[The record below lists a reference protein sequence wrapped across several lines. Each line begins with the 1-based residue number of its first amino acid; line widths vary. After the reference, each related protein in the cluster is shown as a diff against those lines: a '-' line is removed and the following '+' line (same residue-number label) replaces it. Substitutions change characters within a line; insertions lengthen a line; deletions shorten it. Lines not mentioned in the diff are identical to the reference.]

1 MKLVR
6 FGKFG
11 SEKPGIIDG
20 DGCIRDISAHIGD
33 WHGPALGKE
42 GIEAAR
48 RDDLAALPGVSP
60 DVRLG
65 APVAG
70 VGNIICI
77 GLNYSDHAAEARME
91 VPAEPVVFMK
101 STAAISGPCD
111 DVVLPRNSRH
121 SDWEVELGV
130 VIGDRASYV
139 SEAEALD
146 YVAGYLIVNDLSE
159 RVFQMKHCGQWVKGK
174 SCETFAPLG
183 PWLVTRDEVPD
194 PQDLAMTLDVNGHRY
209 QDGSTRT
216 MVFPVPFLVSYLS
229 RFMPLLPGDIIST
242 GTPPGVGFAQ
252 DPPVFLRAGDEMVL
266 RIEKLGE
273 QRQSVVAPR

>member
-6 FGKFG
+6 FGKAG
-11 SEKPGIIDG
+11 AEKPGILD
-20 DGCIRDISAHIGD
+20 DNDCIRDISAHVRD
-33 WHGPALGKE
+33 WNGTALSNA
-42 GIEAAR
+42 GIKAAR
-48 RDDLAALPGVSP
+48 NHDLSALPEVAGG
-60 DVRLG
+60 VRLG

-77 GLNYSDHAAEARME
+77 GLNYSDHAAETGVE

-111 DVVLPRNSRH
+111 DVILPRDSRH

-130 VIGDRASYV
+130 VIGERASYV
-139 SEAEALD
+139 SESDALD
-146 YVAGYLIVNDLSE
+146 HVAGYLIVNDLSE
-159 RVFQMKHCGQWVKGK
+159 REFQMERCGQWVKGK

-194 PQDLAMTLDVNGHRY
+194 PQDLAMTLDVNGHRH

-216 MVFPVPFLVSYLS
+216 MVYPVAFLISYLS

-252 DPPVFLRAGDEMVL
+252 DPPVFLKGGDEMVL

-273 QRQSVVAPR
+273 QRQSVVG

>member
-6 FGKFG
+6 FGKSG
-11 SEKPGIIDG
+11 SEKPGIIGG
-20 DGCIRDISAHIGD
+20 DGCIRDISAHVGD
-33 WHGPALGKE
+33 WHGAALGKE
-42 GIEAAR
+42 CIEAAR
-48 RDDLAALPGVSP
+48 RHDLASLPGIAP

-216 MVFPVPFLVSYLS
+216 MVFPVAFLVSYLS

-252 DPPVFLRAGDEMVL
+252 EPSVFLRAGDEMVL

-273 QRQSVVAPR
+273 QRQSVVASS

>member
-1 MKLVR
+1 MRLVR
-6 FGKFG
+6 FGEAGF
-11 SEKPGIIDG
+11 EQPGILDEN
-20 DGCIRDISAHIGD
+20 DSIRDISSHVRD
-33 WHGPALGKE
+33 WDGAALSNV
-42 GIEAAR
+42 GIETAR
-48 RDDLAALPGVSP
+48 NLDLSRLPQIPAG
-60 DVRLG
+60 VRLG

-77 GLNYSDHAAEARME
+77 GLNYSDHAAETGVE

-111 DVVLPRNSRH
+111 DVVLPRGSRH

-130 VIGDRASYV
+130 VIGERATYV
-139 SEAEALD
+139 SESEALGH
-146 YVAGYLIVNDLSE
+146 VAGYLIVNDLSE
-159 RVFQMKHCGQWVKGK
+159 REFQMKRCGQWVKGK

-194 PQDLAMTLDVNGHRY
+194 PQNLAMTLDVNGNRY

-216 MVFPVPFLVSYLS
+216 MVYSVAFLISYLS
-229 RFMPLLPGDIIST
+229 GFMPLLPGDIIST
-242 GTPPGVGFAQ
+242 GTPPGVGLAL
-252 DPPVFLRAGDEMVL
+252 DPPVFLKAGDEMVL

-273 QRQSVVAPR
+273 QRQSVVG